1 MGTEMPRTTGSLNR
15 RTNSLV
21 RALERVDG
29 DLLEKLSAVSADT
42 TLPLRMRLDSC
53 KILSGAL
60 HGRVRLSA
68 KAKRELKE

>member
-1 MGTEMPRTTGSLNR
+1 MPRTAGSLNR

-21 RALERVDG
+21 RALERAPG
-29 DLLEKLSAVSADT
+29 DLLEKLAAVTNDDR
-42 TLPLRMRLDSC
+42 LPLRMRLDSC